1 MRYCSISTFKLG
13 SIDHDANILSPS
25 SILAFL
31 SYATLSSAASRSS
44 HGSRS
49 KPTTSIPILSFLK
62 DEIHLPWILTRQML
76 QLIAMEARAQGI
88 KLWQFCIDLVPPMAD
103 PSTDFVYIVGYKRRL
118 KH

>member
-1 MRYCSISTFKLG
+1 
-13 SIDHDANILSPS
+13 
-25 SILAFL
+25 
-31 SYATLSSAASRSS
+31 
-44 HGSRS
+44 
-49 KPTTSIPILSFLK
+49 
-62 DEIHLPWILTRQML
+62 ML